1 MDLPP
6 VKLLCLE
13 QGDRPLEAHTLDFI
27 QLACLTHYPDRSLCV
42 FYYTSLSERSKA
54 RVPAGGPK
62 EDFAAFVEWV
72 LVHNDSVFTIGPVE
86 DDFTTSP
93 TPPLPETSPPPAKDA
108 TEVSHEPTTDRGVRH
123 AAMEELG
130 PRTRLE
136 VTITL
141 EPTSLQWSDQV
152 CEPATPL
159 SAEGVLVEFGYMEDC
174 PAHTPTAMSEYE
186 LASGGYYEELKDI
199 FSKDLIDFFWRG
211 EP

>member
-1 MDLPP
+1 M
-6 VKLLCLE
+6 KLLCLE

-27 QLACLTHYPDRSLCV
+27 QLACLTHYLDRSLFV

-108 TEVSHEPTTDRGVRH
+108 TEVSHEPTADRGVRH

-136 VTITL
+136 VTIAL

-159 SAEGVLVEFGYMEDC
+159 STEGVLVEFGDMEDC
-174 PAHTPTAMSEYE
+174 PAHTLTAMSEYE

-199 FSKDLIDFFWRG
+199 FFLRT
-211 EP
+211 